1 MTKPLYALTNQ
12 DIYNLARSALDS
24 ACLTIQHEL
33 FNDSNNDFAEQFF
46 TGQNFDQI
54 YTVLEKYIRAEITN
68 QILKD

>member
-12 DIYNLARSALDS
+12 DIYNLARSAMDS

-46 TGQNFDQI
+46 IGQNFDQI

-68 QILKD
+68 HILKD